1 MQEKVK
7 HTEYLYDELDLKEK
21 EIDNLKESIKQ
32 AKNLYKK
39 QTAFAQEMHVEK
51 CQLALQLEEKE
62 KDIADLENAK
72 CEKGCNRYNK
82 SVDEIA
88 EAASK
93 HREKLVALKEI
104 ADEQKEKIF
113 CLRGHRNELFDE
125 IDKLKA
131 QHAKESNES
140 NDKVSILQEEN
151 DILHGKLNDQ
161 KEELVTLKFQNQEL
175 EVKTK
180 KRSSIKKKLSLKNL
194 LQMSL
199 KIYKM
204 KRKRSWK
211 RKRSAFI
218 SILKNFHRRESK
230 LWKS

>member
-1 MQEKVK
+1 MERKLQEKVK

-175 EVKTK
+175 EVSIEK
-180 KRSSIKKKLSLKNL
+180 KFNQEETVSEKSLADEFEDLQNEKKEKLEEEKKSL
-194 LQMSL
+194 
-199 KIYKM
+199 I
-204 KRKRSWK
+204 
-211 RKRSAFI
+211 
-218 SILKNFHRRESK
+218 
-230 LWKS
+230 